1 VTQNPNRANGR
12 FRPLRKLQRGHRSNL
27 SRNKAF
33 GTANSFK
40 VHYKREEIWGGL
52 LPFSTEPGALD
63 ESESRDPHPSVPSH
77 EGPGDSPES
86 GREIAQERSRSADG
100 RVSVPKT
107 IAGSKGIVPETG
119 CPTG

>member
-12 FRPLRKLQRGHRSNL
+12 FRPLRKLLRGHRSNL

-40 VHYKREEIWGGL
+40 VHHKREEIWGGL

-63 ESESRDPHPSVPSH
+63 GVSLETHTVLRNST
-77 EGPGDSPES
+77 
-86 GREIAQERSRSADG
+86 DG
-100 RVSVPKT
+100 
-107 IAGSKGIVPETG
+107 
-119 CPTG
+119 